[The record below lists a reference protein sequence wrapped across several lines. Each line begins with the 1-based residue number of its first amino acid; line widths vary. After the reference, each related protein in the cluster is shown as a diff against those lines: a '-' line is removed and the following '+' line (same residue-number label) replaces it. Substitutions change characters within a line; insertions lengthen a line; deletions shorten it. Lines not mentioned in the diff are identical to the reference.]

1 MKIVIVGGGKVGFA
15 IAREVSA
22 EGHAEPCL
30 TLVCQA
36 AQEHLPAA
44 LAVYDAGL
52 ARNGSFR
59 QRHILS
65 GRYGNNVG
73 IYVFSQNTH
82 SFQNADGGAI
92 APPPFNISPEL
103 NNFRF
108 GNRFLC
114 SCQQPEQ
121 PEQPV

>member
-1 MKIVIVGGGKVGFA
+1 MRDYIIMTDSCCDLNA
-15 IAREVSA
+15 
-22 EGHAEPCL
+22 HM
-30 TLVCQA
+30 
-36 AQEHLPAA
+36 AQELELNVVPAA

-121 PEQPV
+121 PV